1 MTVWTNLKLT
11 AIACLWAGF
20 TIALVAGSARALE
33 VRVATEVAPGG
44 DVYHLVEEFRKAV
57 EGRETDITVKV
68 FSGGAL
74 GTQRQL
80 QEQIQLGT
88 IEVVGTASDIV
99 EMAPEFG
106 IFDLP
111 FLFQDRQ
118 HVYRAMDGELGRQ
131 LNEILVSN
139 RNVRVLAFGEAGFR
153 HITNKVRPI
162 TKPEDLQGLKIR
174 TPSAKLRIAAF
185 NALGAAATPIPYS
198 ELYSALQQ
206 GVVDG
211 QENPF
216 TTIKEQSLWEVQKY
230 VSLTY
235 HVFTPAYLVVN
246 ETWWNGLSEEHRR
259 TLTEAAREATENQ
272 RSLLAGQEESLRN
285 EIVEKGMEINEPD
298 LAPFVE
304 RTRVV
309 WDEFQAAHGTTLI
322 ETVDR
327 AR

>member
-1 MTVWTNLKLT
+1 MTAWTRLQLR
-11 AIACLWAGF
+11 AIACLCAGLAM
-20 TIALVAGSARALE
+20 ALVAGPSRALE

-44 DVYHLVEEFRKAV
+44 DVYRLVDEFRKAV
-57 EGRETDITVKV
+57 EARASDITVKV

-80 QEQIQLGT
+80 QEQVQLGT

-99 EMAPEFG
+99 EMASEFG

-111 FLFQDRQ
+111 FLFRDRH
-118 HVYRAMDGELGRQ
+118 HVYRAMDGDLGRR
-131 LNEILVSN
+131 LNDVLVSS
-139 RNVRVLAFGEAGFR
+139 RNVRVIAFGEAGFR

-211 QENPF
+211 QENPL

-235 HVFTPAYLVVN
+235 HVFTPAYLIVN
-246 ETWWNGLSEEHRR
+246 ETWWSGLSEDHRR
-259 TLTEAAREATENQ
+259 LLAEAAQEAAANQ
-272 RSLLAGQEESLRN
+272 RSLLAGQEQSLRD

-298 LAPFVE
+298 VAPFVE
-304 RTRVV
+304 KTRVV
-309 WDEFQAAHGTTLI
+309 WEEFIASHGPTLI
-322 ETVDR
+322 ETVDQ